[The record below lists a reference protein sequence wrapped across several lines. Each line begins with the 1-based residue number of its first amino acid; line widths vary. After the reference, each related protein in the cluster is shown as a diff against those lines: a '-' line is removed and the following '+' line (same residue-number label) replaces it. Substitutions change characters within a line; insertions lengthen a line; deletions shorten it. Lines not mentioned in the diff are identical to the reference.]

1 MVLRIIMPFLYS
13 TVDFVSDIK
22 SGRYKSCKASIFK
35 RIWLFRHARKR
46 PAPLL
51 FYGLR
56 VLEPAFCSAVVRAIP
71 YLL

>member
-1 MVLRIIMPFLYS
+1 MILRIIMPFLYS

-46 PAPLL
+46 PISLL
-51 FYGLR
+51 SFGLQ
-56 VLEPAFCSAVVRAIP
+56 VWELAFCSVVVRAIH
-71 YLL
+71 YFL